1 MWSRSPF
8 TSLVSLS
15 LLLSLSTAA
24 PAPAL
29 EVSEIET
36 RAASTCN
43 TADNRACWTDDFNIQ
58 TDYETSTPPAGS
70 SPRTFNWEITERD
83 NYETADGRVLPKV
96 MLINGQF
103 PGPTLQ
109 ANWGDDVVV
118 NVKNSLETNG

>member
-1 MWSRSPF
+1 MWSLPPL
-8 TSLVSLS
+8 TGLVSVS
-15 LLLSLSTAA
+15 LLLSLTVAA

-29 EVSEIET
+29 EISEIET

-43 TADNRACWTDDFNIQ
+43 TPSNRACWTDDFNLQ

-70 SPRTFNWEITERD
+70 NRTFNWELTERD
-83 NYETADGRVLPKV
+83 NFETADGRILPKV
-96 MLINGQF
+96 MLVNGQF

-109 ANWGDDVVV
+109 ADWGDEIIV